1 GVTAAIV
8 TLTVGSALTCSAVP
22 RPPPTIAAAQTAG
35 VKPAVGEI
43 AAVTVHGAVKAINKD
58 KRTVTLV
65 GPQGGTLTLTVQD
78 PQKLEALKVGDP
90 GVATDYEAVVIQ
102 GRPDRQAKRAVPV

>member
-1 GVTAAIV
+1 MVKDILGITAAIV
-8 TLTVGSALTCSAVP
+8 TLTVGIAFTFWAVP

-58 KRTVTLV
+58 KRTVTL
-65 GPQGGTLTLTVQD
+65 
-78 PQKLEALKVGDP
+78 
-90 GVATDYEAVVIQ
+90 ATTFM
-102 GRPDRQAKRAVPV
+102 K